1 MTQNEE
7 TKTTQETTEQELTMD
22 QLIAQ
27 QESLLEKLNKREI
40 VEVPVVQITQDSIL
54 VDTGT
59 KKEGAISISE
69 FEGKPLP
76 QVGSKITVV
85 LVKRGGDERPSILS
99 HKKALEFLGWDVC
112 KKAYEAKERV
122 KGTILQQVKGGYM
135 VDVFGVSGFM
145 PLSLSELHTAY
156 KHYLPVGAKIKA
168 VIVELVKEKQK
179 LIISRKQV
187 LEEDEAVRREE
198 VLSSIKEGDVLRV
211 VVSKVDKEKLY
222 LRFHGIE
229 GIVALE
235 NVAWKEPE
243 TAITNFRRGQR
254 LKAKLLKL
262 DKETPR
268 LEFGLKQLFLNPAD
282 ALKRRYPYKSSVK
295 AIVTKVS
302 EEYGVECTIGK
313 NNTKG
318 FISPFE
324 MGRDFNAKEG
334 DTITALVIGVNPET
348 YVLNLSIKKYD
359 QVQNRKVVAQYLKQ
373 APRPTLG
380 ELLSDSFGQTEE
392 TEETEQAAAEVSAP
406 VEKTQEVAE
415 QPTEEK

>member
-40 VEVPVVQITQDSIL
+40 VEVPVVQVNKDSIL
-54 VDTGT
+54 VDVGT
-59 KKEGAISISE
+59 KKEGAVAASE
-69 FEGKPLP
+69 FEGKTLP
-76 QVGSKITVV
+76 QVGDKISVV
-85 LVKRGGDERPSILS
+85 LVKRGGDERPAILS
-99 HKKALEFLGWDVC
+99 HKKALESLGWDVC
-112 KKAYEAKERV
+112 KKAFEAKERV

-135 VDVFGVSGFM
+135 VEVFGVSGFM

-168 VIVELVKEKQK
+168 VIVEFVKEKQK
-179 LIISRKQV
+179 LIVSRKQV
-187 LEEDEAVRREE
+187 LQEDEAVRREE
-198 VLSSIKEGDVLRV
+198 VLSTIKEGDVLRV
-211 VVSKVDKEKLY
+211 VVSKADKDKLY

-229 GIVALE
+229 GIVELE

-295 AIVTKVS
+295 ATVTKVS
-302 EEYGVECTIGK
+302 EEEGVECTVGK
-313 NNTKG
+313 NNTKAY
-318 FISPFE
+318 ISPFE
-324 MGRDFNAKEG
+324 MGRDFTAKEG
-334 DTITALVIGVNPET
+334 DTITALVVGVNPET
-348 YVLNLSIKKYD
+348 YVLNLSVKKYD
-359 QVQNRKVVAQYLKQ
+359 QAQNRKVVAQYLKQ

-380 ELLSDSFGQTEE
+380 DLLQDSFSAEEDSEE
-392 TEETEQAAAEVSAP
+392 T
-406 VEKTQEVAE
+406 K
-415 QPTEEK
+415 

>member
-1 MTQNEE
+1 MTTNEE
-7 TKTTQETTEQELTMD
+7 IKTTEETINEQEMTMD

-27 QESLLEKLNKREI
+27 QESLSEKLNKREI
-40 VEVPVVQITQDSIL
+40 VDVTVVQVTQDYVL
-54 VDTGT
+54 VDTGA
-59 KKEGAISISE
+59 KKEGSIPVSD
-69 FEGKPLP
+69 FDGKTLP
-76 QVGSKITVV
+76 VAGDTVSAV
-85 LVKRGGDERPSILS
+85 LVKRGSDERPSILS
-99 HKKALEFLGWDVC
+99 HKKALEAMGWDIC

-122 KGTILQQVKGGYM
+122 KGTILQTVKGGYI
-135 VDVFGVSGFM
+135 VEVLGVSGFM

-168 VIVELVKEKQK
+168 QIVEFSKEKQK

-187 LEEDEAVRREE
+187 LEEDETVRRGQ
-198 VLSSIKEGDVLRV
+198 VLSEIKEGDVLRV
-211 VVSKVDKEKLY
+211 VVAKVDKDRLF

-229 GIVALE
+229 GVVNME
-235 NVAWKEPE
+235 NIAWKDAE
-243 TAITNFRRGQR
+243 ASLANFRRGQR
-254 LKAKLLKL
+254 LKAKLLTL

-295 AIVTKVS
+295 ATITKVDA
-302 EEYGVECTIGK
+302 ENGVECTIGK

-324 MGRDFNAKEG
+324 MGRDFTAKEG
-334 DTITALVIGVNPET
+334 DTITALVVGVDPET
-348 YVLNLSIKKYD
+348 FTVNLSVKKYD

-380 ELLSDSFGQTEE
+380 QLLQDSFKAQEE
-392 TEETEQAAAEVSAP
+392 AES
-406 VEKTQEVAE
+406 K
-415 QPTEEK
+415 

>member
-1 MTQNEE
+1 MTTNEE
-7 TKTTQETTEQELTMD
+7 TNATQETNEQEMTMD

-27 QESLLEKLNKREI
+27 QDSLLEKLNKREI
-40 VEVPVVQITQDSIL
+40 VEVAVVQVNQDYIL
-54 VDTGT
+54 VDTGA
-59 KKEGAISISE
+59 KKEGAIAVSE
-69 FEGKPLP
+69 FEGKTLP
-76 QVGSKITVV
+76 SVGDKVSVV
-85 LVKRGGDERPSILS
+85 LVKRGGDERPAILS
-99 HKKALEFLGWDVC
+99 HKKALEYLGWDVC
-112 KKAYEAKERV
+112 KKSYDAKERV
-122 KGTILQQVKGGYM
+122 KGTIVQHVKGGYM
-135 VDVFGVSGFM
+135 VDVFGVTGFM

-168 VIVELVKEKQK
+168 VIVEFSKEKQK
-179 LIISRKQV
+179 LIVSRKQV
-187 LEEDEAVRREE
+187 LEEDETVRRAE
-198 VLSSIKEGDVLRV
+198 VLGAIKEGDVLRV
-211 VVSKVDKEKLY
+211 VVSKADTDKLY

-229 GIVALE
+229 GIVNVE

-243 TAITNFRRGQR
+243 TAIANFRRGQR

-268 LEFGLKQLFLNPAD
+268 LEFGLKQLFLSPAD

-295 AIVTKVS
+295 AVVTKVS

-334 DTITALVIGVNPET
+334 DTITALVMGVNPET
-348 YVLNLSIKKYD
+348 FTLNLSVKKYD
-359 QVQNRKVVAQYLKQ
+359 QAQNRKVVAQYLKQ

-380 ELLSDSFGQTEE
+380 EVLSESFGAEEDTDE
-392 TEETEQAAAEVSAP
+392 TEE
-406 VEKTQEVAE
+406 K
-415 QPTEEK
+415 

>member
-1 MTQNEE
+1 MTTNEE
-7 TKTTQETTEQELTMD
+7 IKTTEETINEQEMTMD

-27 QESLLEKLNKREI
+27 QESLSEKLNKREI
-40 VEVPVVQITQDSIL
+40 VEVTVVQVTQDNIL

-59 KKEGAISISE
+59 KKEGAIPVSD
-69 FEGKPLP
+69 FDGKTLP
-76 QVGSKITVV
+76 VAGDKVSAV
-85 LVKRGGDERPSILS
+85 LVKKGSDERPAILS
-99 HKKALEFLGWDVC
+99 HKKALEYLGWDVC

-122 KGTILQQVKGGYM
+122 KGVILQTVKGGYI
-135 VDVFGVSGFM
+135 VEVFGVSGFM

-168 VIVELVKEKQK
+168 QIVEFSKEKQK

-187 LEEDEAVRREE
+187 LEEDEAVRRAQ
-198 VLSSIKEGDVLRV
+198 VLSEIKEGDVLRV
-211 VVSKVDKEKLY
+211 VVAKVDKDKLF

-229 GIVALE
+229 GIVTLD
-235 NVAWKEPE
+235 NVAWKDPE

-254 LKAKLLKL
+254 LKAKLIHL
-262 DKETPR
+262 DKETPK

-295 AIVTKVS
+295 ATVTKVS
-302 EEYGVECTIGK
+302 ETDGVECTIGK

-324 MGRDFNAKEG
+324 MGRDFSAKEG
-334 DTITALVIGVNPET
+334 DVITALVVGVNPET
-348 YVLNLSIKKYD
+348 FTVNLSVKKYD

-380 ELLSDSFGQTEE
+380 QLLQDSF
-392 TEETEQAAAEVSAP
+392 
-406 VEKTQEVAE
+406 KTQEE
-415 QPTEEK
+415 DTDESK

>member
-1 MTQNEE
+1 MTTNEKN
-7 TKTTQETTEQELTMD
+7 TTTQETTEQELTME

-40 VEVPVVQITQDSIL
+40 VEVPVVQITKDSVL
-54 VDTGT
+54 VDVGT
-59 KKEGAISISE
+59 KKEGAIAITE
-69 FEGKPLP
+69 FEGKTLP
-76 QVGSKITVV
+76 QVGDKISVV
-85 LVKRGGDERPSILS
+85 LVKRGGDERPAVLS
-99 HKKALEFLGWDVC
+99 HKKALEYLGWDVC

-135 VDVFGVSGFM
+135 VEVFGVTGFM

-168 VIVELVKEKQK
+168 VMVEFSKEKQK
-179 LIISRKQV
+179 LILSRKQV
-187 LEEDEAVRREE
+187 LEEDETVRRAE
-198 VLSSIKEGDVLRV
+198 VMSTIKEGDVLRV
-211 VVSKVDKEKLY
+211 VVSKADADKLY

-229 GIVALE
+229 GIVTLE
-235 NVAWKEPE
+235 NIAWKEPE
-243 TAITNFRRGQR
+243 TAITNYRRGQR

-295 AIVTKVS
+295 ATVTKVS
-302 EEYGVECTIGK
+302 ETDGVECTIGK

-324 MGRDFNAKEG
+324 MGRDFTAKEG

-348 YVLNLSIKKYD
+348 YVINLSVKKYD

-380 ELLSDSFGQTEE
+380 ELLQDSFNTEE
-392 TEETEQAAAEVSAP
+392 TDE
-406 VEKTQEVAE
+406 
-415 QPTEEK
+415 TEEK

>member
-1 MTQNEE
+1 MTNEE
-7 TKTTQETTEQELTMD
+7 IKQTEETINETEMTMD

-27 QESLLEKLNKREI
+27 QESLSEKLYKKEI
-40 VEVPVVQITQDSIL
+40 VEVPVVQINQDYIL
-54 VDTGT
+54 VDVGA
-59 KKEGAISISE
+59 KKEAAIAVSE
-69 FEGKPLP
+69 FAGKAMPA
-76 QVGSKITVV
+76 VGDKISAV

-122 KGTILQQVKGGYM
+122 KGTILQCVKGGYI
-135 VDVFGVSGFM
+135 VEVFGVNGFM

-168 VIVELVKEKQK
+168 VLVEFSKEKQK
-179 LIISRKQV
+179 LIVSRKQV
-187 LEEDEAVRREE
+187 LEEDEAVRREQ
-198 VLSSIKEGDVLRV
+198 VLSEIKAGDVLRV
-211 VVSKVDKEKLY
+211 VVSKVDSDKLY

-229 GIVALE
+229 GIVTLE
-235 NVAWKEPE
+235 NVAWKDPA

-254 LKAKLLKL
+254 LKAKLLSL

-295 AIVTKVS
+295 ATVVKVS
-302 EEYGVECTIGK
+302 EEEGVECTIGK
-313 NNTKG
+313 NNTKA

-334 DTITALVIGVNPET
+334 DTITALVVGVNPET
-348 YVLNLSIKKYD
+348 FVVNLSVKKYD
-359 QVQNRKVVAQYLKQ
+359 QAQNRKVVAQYLKQ

-380 ELLSDSFGQTEE
+380 ELLQDSFGKTEE
-392 TEETEQAAAEVSAP
+392 ET
-406 VEKTQEVAE
+406 VE
-415 QPTEEK
+415 PTEEKEEK

>member
-1 MTQNEE
+1 MTTNEE
-7 TKTTQETTEQELTMD
+7 TNTTQTTANEQELTMD

-27 QESLLEKLNKREI
+27 QDSLLEKLNKREI
-40 VEVPVVQITQDSIL
+40 VEVSVVQVTQSSIL
-54 VDTGT
+54 VDTGA
-59 KKEGAISISE
+59 KKEGYIPASE
-69 FEGKPLP
+69 FEGKTLP
-76 QVGSKITVV
+76 QVGDTVSVV
-85 LVKRGGDERPSILS
+85 LVKRGDDERPAVLS
-99 HKKALEFLGWDVC
+99 HKRALEYLGWDVC

-122 KGTILQQVKGGYM
+122 KGTIVQQVKGGYI
-135 VDVFGVSGFM
+135 VDVFGVTGFM

-168 VIVELVKEKQK
+168 VIIEFVKEKQK

-187 LEEDEAVRREE
+187 LEEDEAVRRAE
-198 VLSSIKEGDVLRV
+198 VLGTIKEGDVLRV
-211 VVSKVDKEKLY
+211 VVSKADADKLY

-229 GIVALE
+229 GIVNLE

-295 AIVTKVS
+295 ATVTKVS

-324 MGRDFNAKEG
+324 MGRDFTAKEG
-334 DTITALVIGVNPET
+334 DTITALVMGVNPET
-348 YVLNLSIKKYD
+348 FTLNLSVKKYD
-359 QVQNRKVVAQYLKQ
+359 QAQNRKVVAQYLKQ

-380 ELLSDSFGQTEE
+380 ELLSDSFGADTEE
-392 TEETEQAAAEVSAP
+392 TTEET
-406 VEKTQEVAE
+406 K
-415 QPTEEK
+415 

>member
-1 MTQNEE
+1 MTTNEE
-7 TKTTQETTEQELTMD
+7 NTTQETTEQELTME

-40 VEVPVVQITQDSIL
+40 VEVPVVQITKDSVL
-54 VDTGT
+54 VDVGT
-59 KKEGAISISE
+59 KKEGAISVSE
-69 FEGKPLP
+69 FEGKTLP
-76 QVGSKITVV
+76 QVGEKVSVV
-85 LVKRGGDERPSILS
+85 LVKRGGDERPAILS
-99 HKKALEFLGWDVC
+99 HKRAVEYLGWDVC

-135 VDVFGVSGFM
+135 VDVFGVTGFM

-168 VIVELVKEKQK
+168 VMVEFAKEKQK
-179 LIISRKQV
+179 LILSRKQV
-187 LEEDEAVRREE
+187 LEEDETVRRAE
-198 VLSSIKEGDVLRV
+198 VLGSIKEGDVLRV
-211 VVSKVDKEKLY
+211 VVSKADADKLY

-229 GIVALE
+229 GIVNLE

-268 LEFGLKQLFLNPAD
+268 LEFGLKQLFLSPAD

-295 AIVTKVS
+295 ATVTKVS

-324 MGRDFNAKEG
+324 MGRDFTAKEG

-348 YVLNLSIKKYD
+348 FTLNLSVKKYD
-359 QVQNRKVVAQYLKQ
+359 QAQNRKVVAQYLKQ

-380 ELLSDSFGQTEE
+380 DLLSDSFGTSETEE
-392 TEETEQAAAEVSAP
+392 TEES
-406 VEKTQEVAE
+406 K
-415 QPTEEK
+415 